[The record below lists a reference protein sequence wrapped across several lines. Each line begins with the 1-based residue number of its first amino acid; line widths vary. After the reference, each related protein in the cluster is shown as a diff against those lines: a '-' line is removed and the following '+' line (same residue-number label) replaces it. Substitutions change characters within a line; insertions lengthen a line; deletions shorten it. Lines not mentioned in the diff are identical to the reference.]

1 MLGLYLPCLKWVLC
15 ERVSLSPKTTYV
27 HTHMSVMIFGTA
39 SHVGKSTI
47 TAGILRLL
55 IRRGISCAPFKSQ
68 NMSLNSWITEDG
80 EEIGIAQAMQ
90 AHAARCNPSALMNP
104 ILLKPKGSHSSQIIL
119 LGKPYSDI
127 TAETYFTIT
136 STFLPH
142 CLTAAQT
149 LIEQYTNLV
158 VEGAGST
165 AELNLYDRDIAN
177 IGIARALQYPIIL
190 VADIERGGVFAQV
203 YGTISLLPPDIKPL
217 VKGII
222 INKFQ
227 GDPALFD
234 SGIQILQN
242 LCHVPVLG
250 VLPYAH
256 FDIPDE
262 DSLSLHDKKLKNR
275 YNTNTSIDVEEKMH
289 IAIIKLRYISNFSD
303 FMLLESDPHVSVS
316 YVMPGEDLMIYDA
329 IIIPGTKNTILDL
342 LTLQET
348 GAADAIITAAK
359 QGVVVIGICG
369 GYQMLGCILHDSGV
383 EEQEGAYKGL
393 GLLPCITVFDSYEKV
408 TTQVTRTSS
417 GFGPIFS
424 RIDTV
429 SGYEIHMGKTFP
441 AESLECANDFHSA
454 FEDEGAISNSGLI
467 IGTYL
472 HGLFTNQ
479 NAVNALVSYL
489 CEKKGYSYT
498 EPEQTLV
505 DPFDHLA
512 DHLERY
518 LDIKEILRHF
528 EY

>member
-1 MLGLYLPCLKWVLC
+1 
-15 ERVSLSPKTTYV
+15 
-27 HTHMSVMIFGTA
+27 MSVMIFGTA

-47 TAGILRLL
+47 AAGILRLL
-55 IRRGISCAPFKSQ
+55 IRRGIPCAPFKSQ

-90 AHAARCNPSALMNP
+90 AHAARCTPSALMNP
-104 ILLKPKGSHSSQIIL
+104 ILLKPKGSHSSQVIL
-119 LGKPYSDI
+119 LGKPYTDI
-127 TAETYFTIT
+127 AAETYFTIT
-136 STFLPH
+136 PTLLPH
-142 CLTAAQT
+142 CLTAAEK

-158 VEGAGST
+158 VEGAGSV

-217 VKGII
+217 VAGII

-234 SGIQILQN
+234 SGIMILED
-242 LCHVPVLG
+242 LCHIPVLG
-250 VLPYAH
+250 LLPYAH

-262 DSLSLHDKKLKNR
+262 DSLSLHDKRGNSR
-275 YNTNTSIDVEEKMH
+275 DNTGTSIQEKVH
-289 IAIIKLRYISNFSD
+289 IAIIRLRYISNFTD
-303 FMLLESDPHVSVS
+303 FMYLESDPHVSVS
-316 YVMPGEDLMIYDA
+316 YVEPGEDLMRYDA
-329 IIIPGTKNTILDL
+329 IIIPGTKNTIRDL
-342 LTLQET
+342 LTIQET
-348 GAADAIITAAK
+348 GTADAIIAAAK

-369 GYQMLGCILHDSGV
+369 GYQMLGCMLHDSGV
-383 EEQEGAYKGL
+383 EEQEGTYKGL
-393 GLLPCITVFDSYEKV
+393 GLLPCITSFDSYEKV
-408 TTQVTRTSS
+408 TIQVKRTSS

-429 SGYEIHMGKTFP
+429 SGYEIHAGKTHQ
-441 AESLECANDFHSA
+441 AESLEGTNGFHSA
-454 FEDEGAISNSGLI
+454 FEDEGAISDSGLI

-489 CEKKGYSYT
+489 CEEKGYSYT
-498 EPEQTLV
+498 EPEESLA
-505 DPFDHLA
+505 DPFDDLA
-512 DHLERY
+512 DHLERH
-518 LDIKEILRHF
+518 LNIEEILRHF
-528 EY
+528 EYSSR

>member
-1 MLGLYLPCLKWVLC
+1 
-15 ERVSLSPKTTYV
+15 
-27 HTHMSVMIFGTA
+27 MSVMIFGTA

-68 NMSLNSWITEDG
+68 NMSLNSWITEAGD
-80 EEIGIAQAMQ
+80 EIGIAQAMQ
-90 AHAARCNPSALMNP
+90 AHAARCKPSALMNP
-104 ILLKPKGSHSSQIIL
+104 ILLKPKGNHSSQVIL

-136 STFLPH
+136 PTLLPH
-142 CLTAAQT
+142 CLTAAQA

-158 VEGAGST
+158 IEGAGST

-177 IGIARALQYPIIL
+177 IGIARTLQYPIIL

-217 VKGII
+217 VAGII

-234 SGIQILQN
+234 SGIEILKD

-262 DSLSLHDKKLKNR
+262 DSLSLRDRKFNSR
-275 YNTNTSIDVEEKMH
+275 YHTNTSTTPKEKVH
-289 IAIIKLRYISNFSD
+289 IAIIRLIYISNFTD
-303 FMLLESDPHVSVS
+303 FALLESDPHVSVS
-316 YVMPGEDLMIYDA
+316 YVMPGEDLTIYDA
-329 IIIPGTKNTILDL
+329 IIIPGTKNTIRDL

-348 GAADAIITAAK
+348 RAADAIIAAAK

-369 GYQMLGCILHDSGV
+369 GYQILGCMLHDSGV
-383 EEQEGAYKGL
+383 EEQEGTYKGL
-393 GLLPCITVFDSYEKV
+393 GLLPCVTVFDSYEKV

-429 SGYEIHMGKTFP
+429 SGYEIHMGKTLP

-454 FEDEGAISNSGLI
+454 FEHEGAISDSGLV

-489 CEKKGYSYT
+489 CEKRGYSYT
-498 EPEQTLV
+498 EPEQSLT

-518 LDIKEILRHF
+518 LDVKEILRHF
-528 EY
+528 KYSPRRE